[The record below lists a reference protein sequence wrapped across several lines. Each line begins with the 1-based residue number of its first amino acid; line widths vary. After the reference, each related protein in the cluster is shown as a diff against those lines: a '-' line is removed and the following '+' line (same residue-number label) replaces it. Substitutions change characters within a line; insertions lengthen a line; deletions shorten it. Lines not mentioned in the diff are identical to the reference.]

1 MQEMT
6 LKHTIKTRRFLNEN
20 HDSCT
25 ICGNVFKESETTHL
39 GYLENGEL
47 AYLGDCCSSKLKE
60 TIIRHSFSKRPYTI
74 PDKDTIIWRFMDFT
88 KFISLISSNSLFF
101 TRADKFED
109 PFEGAKGLKKNKNK
123 WDKHYLEFIEQ
134 AHKNPPEGIDF
145 KLTDKQIKIESK
157 RVLAEMESGGIEDI
171 KKTFINC
178 WHENEFESE
187 AMWKLYTNNMS
198 EGIAIQTTYDRLY
211 RSLNKNPSID
221 IGRVNY
227 IDFNTS
233 FAGVNDSFWY
243 KRKSFEHE
251 KEVRAI
257 YFDFKEEYDFGKP
270 IKVNINTL
278 IQKIY
283 VSPTAQNWF
292 LEVVKETIG
301 KYNLKKKIYQSNMK
315 AEPFH

>member
-1 MQEMT
+1 MT

-25 ICGNVFKESETTHL
+25 ICENEFKEPETTHL
-39 GYLENGEL
+39 GYLKNEEL
-47 AYLGDCCSSKLKE
+47 AYLGNCCSSKLKE
-60 TIIRHSFSKRPYTI
+60 TIIRHSYSKRPYSV

-88 KFISLISSNSLFF
+88 KFISLISSNTLFF

-109 PFEGAKGLKKNKNK
+109 PFEGAKGLKKNKKK
-123 WDKHYLEFIEQ
+123 WDKHYLDFIEQ

-198 EGIAIQTTYDRLY
+198 EGIAIQTTYGKLY
-211 RSLNKNPSID
+211 KSLNKNPSID

-270 IKVNINTL
+270 VKVNINTL

-292 LEVVKETIG
+292 LEVVKETMK
-301 KYNLKKKIYQSNMK
+301 KYNLKKKINQSNMK

>member
-1 MQEMT
+1 MT

-25 ICGNVFKESETTHL
+25 ICGNGFKKSETTHL
-39 GYLENGEL
+39 GFLINGEL
-47 AYLGDCCSSKLKE
+47 AYLGNCCSSKLKE
-60 TIIRHSFSKRPYTI
+60 TIIRHSYSKRPYTV
-74 PDKDTIIWRFMDFT
+74 PDKDIIIWRFMDFT
-88 KFISLISSNSLFF
+88 KFISLISSNTLFF

-109 PFEGAKGLKKNKNK
+109 PFEGAKGLKKNKKK
-123 WDKHYLEFIEQ
+123 WDKHYLDFIEQ

-157 RVLAEMESGGIEDI
+157 RVLDEMESGGIEDI

-198 EGIAIQTTYDRLY
+198 EGIAIQTTYSKLY
-211 RSLNKNPSID
+211 KSLNKNPSID

-233 FAGVNDSFWY
+233 FAGINDSFWY

-251 KEVRAI
+251 KEIRAI

-270 IKVNINTL
+270 VKVNINTL

-283 VSPTAQNWF
+283 VSPTAENWF
-292 LEVVKETIG
+292 IEVVKETMK
-301 KYNLKKKIYQSNMK
+301 KYNLKKKIHQSNMK